1 MTPEMGKFSMALN
14 VWMPYQAS
22 SGTSRYLAGI
32 VGLGAAIERLK
43 ARLPEEKARL
53 CALRDRLIDG
63 VLSRIPDAKLNG
75 ARGDGRLPVTYAK
88 RALGLFIY
96 TPI

>member
-1 MTPEMGKFSMALN
+1 MGAFYLRKGLRLENF
-14 VWMPYQAS
+14 VHGGGQEKGRRAS
-22 SGTSRYLAGI
+22 TENLAGI

-63 VLSRIPDAKLNG
+63 VLSR
-75 ARGDGRLPVTYAK
+75 T
-88 RALGLFIY
+88 
-96 TPI
+96 